1 MGEPAKKKAPAAK
14 RAPRAP
20 RAKAVPPPPPATTVE
35 RVAQLLA
42 SLRQAGPLDTHDEL
56 LGQQATRL
64 AEILDEV
71 HLGPIGERFGEA
83 QGAAALASSAASVN
97 RELRAT
103 VADLMKGRDVD
114 DDDEFF
120 AGMPAKVWDTPES
133 RPPNAG

>member
-1 MGEPAKKKAPAAK
+1 MAG
-14 RAPRAP
+14 
-20 RAKAVPPPPPATTVE
+20 
-35 RVAQLLA
+35 RVRQLLA

-56 LGQQATRL
+56 LGEAALRL
-64 AEILDEV
+64 AEQLDEV
-71 HLGPIGERFGEA
+71 RPARSPETQGELL
-83 QGAAALASSAASVN
+83 GAAALMNAASTTV
-97 RELRAT
+97 REIRAT